1 MGLHSS
7 DNAPNKSAQLY
18 PNIRDSSHSNL
29 NVRDKSQD
37 SSFSHKPSSF
47 GNLLVKESHSTLPSG
62 TSKPSLLSI
71 LSPIKS
77 STTSQ
82 VQESSKNH
90 FISESTTPVTPT
102 QSFTS
107 KSTTTQR
114 FTFHSNPPPSPS
126 FIFSTRSTAQS
137 VTKTTNPTS
146 VTLSTTPRFTTS
158 TSKITNP
165 TSANLSTTSSS
176 EVSSSKTSVETSIN
190 DQGATSG
197 SGGGRSNCFFSARF
211 PFTGFAH
218 IQDLNDIQ
226 FRTKSRL
233 LSRKTQ
239 LKSGAGSGAKT
250 QVLPQS
256 GDSVPRRRI
265 DPVSI
270 FRRFPNFR

>member
-1 MGLHSS
+1 MG
-7 DNAPNKSAQLY
+7 
-18 PNIRDSSHSNL
+18 
-29 NVRDKSQD
+29 
-37 SSFSHKPSSF
+37 
-47 GNLLVKESHSTLPSG
+47 
-62 TSKPSLLSI
+62 
-71 LSPIKS
+71 
-77 STTSQ
+77 
-82 VQESSKNH
+82 
-90 FISESTTPVTPT
+90 TPV
-102 QSFTS
+102 
-107 KSTTTQR
+107 
-114 FTFHSNPPPSPS
+114 
-126 FIFSTRSTAQS
+126 
-137 VTKTTNPTS
+137 
-146 VTLSTTPRFTTS
+146 
-158 TSKITNP
+158 
-165 TSANLSTTSSS
+165 NLSTTSSSES

-190 DQGATSG
+190 DQGATPG
-197 SGGGRSNCFFSARF
+197 SGGGRSNVFLSARF